1 MSLNDKIEQAEQ
13 LQSRP
18 GTVDV
23 SLTGPPEPMLSVS
36 VDQMLGAVEG
46 VRRYVVSHLAH
57 IGRACDVDD
66 VLQDIRVA
74 VWNGV
79 SRGSYRALPGVP
91 FDAWVQGVTSNICAA
106 HARRELNHKTLPL
119 LLDPTGDEV
128 SGSWGRLSAIL
139 IAQDNPENQEIIDHE
154 WAVMVLQLTR
164 EAVSAPTWRM
174 AVESLT
180 AAPRQYALPT
190 PHDRRRWN
198 AVTAVRQTAKTVS
211 QALDVTPGSIGD
223 IGQLCQRAVECLPS
237 VLLREVANAIV
248 VPDIH
253 GSERQTAIARLARE
267 LGVTDRYVAV
277 QIGIA
282 RRLYQT
288 AWRVVRRAASF

>member
-1 MSLNDKIEQAEQ
+1 MSLNDNVEQAEE
-13 LQSRP
+13 LQSGP
-18 GTVDV
+18 GVVDI
-23 SLTGPPEPMLSVS
+23 SLTRPPDPTLSVS
-36 VDQMLGAVEG
+36 VDQMMSAVEG

-74 VWNGV
+74 VWDGV
-79 SRGSYRALPGVP
+79 ARGHYRQLPGVP
-91 FDAWVQGVTSNICAA
+91 FEAWVQGVTSNICAA
-106 HARRELNHKTLPL
+106 HARRELTHKTLPL

-128 SGSWGRLSAIL
+128 SGSWGQLSAIL
-139 IAQDNPENQEIIDHE
+139 IAQDNPETQKIIDQE

-180 AAPRQYALPT
+180 APRQYALPT
-190 PHDRRRWN
+190 QHDRRRWN
-198 AVTAVRQTAKTVS
+198 AVTAVRQTAKTIS
-211 QALDVTPGSIGD
+211 MALDVAPGSIND

-237 VLLREVANAIV
+237 ALLRAVAKAIV
-248 VPDIH
+248 LPEIH
-253 GSERQTAIARLARE
+253 GPERQAAIARLARE
-267 LGVTDRYVAV
+267 LGVSDRYVAV
-277 QIGIA
+277 QIGTA

-288 AWRVVRRAASF
+288 AWRVVRTAASF

>member
-1 MSLNDKIEQAEQ
+1 MSLNDNVEQAEE
-13 LQSRP
+13 LQSGP
-18 GTVDV
+18 GVVDI
-23 SLTGPPEPMLSVS
+23 SLTRPPDPTLLVS
-36 VDQMLGAVEG
+36 VDQMMGAVEG

-74 VWNGV
+74 VWDGV
-79 SRGSYRALPGVP
+79 ARGHYRQLPGVP
-91 FDAWVQGVTSNICAA
+91 FEAWVQGVTSNICAA

-119 LLDPTGDEV
+119 LLDPTGEEV
-128 SGSWGRLSAIL
+128 SGSWGQVSAIL
-139 IAQDNPENQEIIDHE
+139 IAQDNPETQEIVDHE

-180 AAPRQYALPT
+180 APRQYALPT
-190 PHDRRRWN
+190 QHDRRRWN

-211 QALDVTPGSIGD
+211 LALDVAPGSVND

-237 VLLREVANAIV
+237 ALLRAVAKAIV
-248 VPDIH
+248 LPEIH
-253 GSERQTAIARLARE
+253 GPERQAAIARLARE

-277 QIGIA
+277 QIGTA

-288 AWRVVRRAASF
+288 AWRVVRTAASF

>member
-1 MSLNDKIEQAEQ
+1 MSLNNKADDAEE
-13 LQSRP
+13 LQPQP
-18 GTVDV
+18 GTVDI
-23 SLTGPPEPMLSVS
+23 SLIGPPSPMLSVS
-36 VDQMLGAVEG
+36 VDQMMGAVEG
-46 VRRYVVSHLAH
+46 VRRYVASHLAH
-57 IGRACDVDD
+57 IGRSCDVDD

-79 SRGSYRALPGVP
+79 ARGNYRALPGVP
-91 FDAWVQGVTSNICAA
+91 FEAWVQGVTSNICAA

-128 SGSWGRLSAIL
+128 SGSWGQLSAVL
-139 IAQDNPENQEIIDHE
+139 IAQDNPETQVIIDHE

-174 AVESLT
+174 AIDSLM
-180 AAPRQYALPT
+180 APHQYALPT
-190 PHDRRRWN
+190 PQDRRRWN

-211 QALDVTPGSIGD
+211 LALDVTPGSIRD

-237 VLLREVANAIV
+237 ALLRAVAQAIV
-248 VPDIH
+248 LPEIH
-253 GSERQTAIARLARE
+253 GPERQAAIARLARE
-267 LGVTDRYVAV
+267 LGVSDRYVAV
-277 QIGIA
+277 QIGTA

-288 AWRVVRRAASF
+288 AWRVVRRAAAF